1 MKICYVTSLFDNKNT
16 YRETLFINYLK
27 NTKKDFQ
34 VFFFRGKRDND
45 SRFHKCIGLSIR
57 NFFIFMST
65 KFIIEKY
72 EIIIVSDLRQIAPIF
87 FIFLKFFSSSKIII
101 EHEQRSVGLTL
112 FGILATWLLYPLS
125 LLAFWRANLI
135 RSPNVYS
142 SNYLEKF
149 PFIKHKILELPL
161 VANNIKITNKN
172 NELNKKTIFTS
183 GKRFFSKGGD
193 LILNIID
200 NNQHLNLKIITNC
213 KLDIQAKNVIEI
225 SKFKNIKE
233 FLTEASQCNLAIY
246 LSPSQSFYDV
256 AAIGLKVIVDTNS
269 LPRTKKVNLENFIPL
284 KLETD
289 KQGNV
294 INSYENFK
302 IINNCI
308 SSHINDRSSV
318 YNYKFTAKQLLE
330 IYIDFE

>member
-1 MKICYVTSLFDNKNT
+1 
-16 YRETLFINYLK
+16 
-27 NTKKDFQ
+27 
-34 VFFFRGKRDND
+34 
-45 SRFHKCIGLSIR
+45 
-57 NFFIFMST
+57 MST
-65 KFIIEKY
+65 KFVIEKY

-101 EHEQRSVGLTL
+101 EHEQRSAGLTL
-112 FGILATWLLYPLS
+112 FGVLATFFLFPLS

-142 SNYLEKF
+142 TNYLEKF
-149 PFIKHKILELPL
+149 PFIKHKILEIPL
-161 VANNIKITNKN
+161 VANKANIPSNNSELKKKI
-172 NELNKKTIFTS
+172 IFTS

-193 LILNIID
+193 LILKII
-200 NNQHLNLKIITNC
+200 NHNPHLNLKIITNC
-213 KLDIQAKNVIEI
+213 KLNIHAKNIIEI
-225 SKFKNIKE
+225 SKFQNIKE

-256 AAIGLKVIVDTNS
+256 AAIGLKVIVDVNS

-294 INSYENFK
+294 INNYENFK
-302 IINNCI
+302 IINSCI
-308 SSHINDRSSV
+308 SSHINDKNCGHS
-318 YNYKFTAKQLLE
+318 YKFTAKQLLE
-330 IYIDFE
+330 FYIDFV